1 MTMHPTGNFIRTL
14 LASLAGATLLFICVP
29 IAIVI
34 PMSFSSANSLEFP
47 PSEWGF
53 RWYEAF
59 FTDPRWID
67 ALKTSLAVAF
77 ISSTVAL
84 LLGSLA
90 AYGLMR
96 DTFRGRRAIELNFAV
111 PMVIPHIITAIALYI
126 AFSKAG
132 LLGSLTGLIVAHII
146 LAAPYVVLV
155 VSVALGGLDH
165 RIEQIA
171 FTLGASW
178 WTVLLR
184 VVAPNLAP
192 SLFAAWIFA
201 FIVSFDEITVTVF
214 LAGANETVPKLMF
227 TQLLERIDP
236 TITAVATL
244 LIAISLAS
252 VAVIAL
258 LMGRA
263 GLLVRPQR

>member
-1 MTMHPTGNFIRTL
+1 MKSTLQLTRRL
-14 LASLAGATLLFICVP
+14 LATLAAATLLFVCVP

-34 PMSFSSANSLEFP
+34 PMSFSSADSLQFP
-47 PSEWGF
+47 PPGLSL

-59 FTDPRWID
+59 FTDARWME
-67 ALKTSLAVAF
+67 ALRTSVSVALA
-77 ISSTVAL
+77 SSIAAL
-84 LLGSLA
+84 LLGSVA
-90 AYGLMR
+90 AYGLVR
-96 DTFRGRRAIELNFAV
+96 GTFWGRRAIELNFAI

-126 AFSKAG
+126 AFAKAG
-132 LLGSLTGLIVAHII
+132 WLGSLVGLVVAHTI
-146 LAAPYVVLV
+146 LAVPYVVLV

-178 WTVLLR
+178 WTVLLK

-214 LAGANETVPKLMF
+214 LAGSNETVPKRMF
-227 TQLLERIDP
+227 TQLLERVDP

-244 LIAISLAS
+244 LITVSVLS
-252 VAVIAL
+252 VAMVAL
-258 LMGRA
+258 LARRA
-263 GLLVRPQR
+263 GLLKQAQT